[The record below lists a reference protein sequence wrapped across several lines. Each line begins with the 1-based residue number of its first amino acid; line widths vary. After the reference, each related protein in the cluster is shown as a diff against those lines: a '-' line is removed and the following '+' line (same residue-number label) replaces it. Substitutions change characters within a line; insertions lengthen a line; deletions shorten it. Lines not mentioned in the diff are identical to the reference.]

1 MNKKLKIGLLIGIP
15 VLVLLVVAKKQG
27 WIGQAEG
34 LSVET
39 FQVKRQNITQT
50 VLASGKI
57 QPEVEVKISAEVS
70 GEIIALP
77 VVEGQR
83 VEKGDLL
90 VKINPD
96 LFQAAVN
103 RTQAAVNSA
112 LASKASA
119 EAQLL
124 EAEKNF
130 KRNKKLHQK
139 NVISDAEFDASQR
152 AYDVARLGVKSA
164 RYQLESARASL
175 KEAQDNLERTTIY
188 APQAGTVTLLNSEVG
203 ERVVGTAQMAGTE
216 IMRVSDL
223 ENMEVVVQVNENDII
238 RLEKNDTARIEVD
251 AYLDKTFK
259 GVVTEIANSAN
270 LQTTSVDQVTNYEV
284 KVRILPTS
292 YRAMLKGG
300 QQSPFRPGMT
310 ASVEIITQRKDDVLA
325 VPVAAVTTR
334 TDTADGKRFDASSL
348 GEEEE
353 VDEVF
358 EVVFLRDGNKA
369 RLQVVTTGIQ
379 DQDFIEVKK
388 GLEEGQTIISGPYSA
403 VSREL
408 RDGKDIE
415 VKEEDATPKNAEED
429 N

>member
-15 VLVLLVVAKKQG
+15 LLVLLVVAKKQG
-27 WIGQAEG
+27 WIGQEDG

-39 FQVKRQNITQT
+39 TPVKRQNITQT

-90 VKINPD
+90 IKINPD
-96 LFQAAVN
+96 IFQAAVN

-130 KRNKKLHQK
+130 NRNKKLHQK
-139 NVISDAEFDASQR
+139 DVISDAEFDASQR
-152 AYDVARLGVKSA
+152 AYDVARLGVQSA

-188 APQAGTVTLLNSEVG
+188 APQAGTITLLNSEVG

-238 RLEKNDTARIEVD
+238 RLEKQDTARIEVD
-251 AYLDKTFK
+251 AYLDKAFK

-284 KVRILPTS
+284 KVRILPSS
-292 YRAMLKGG
+292 YRAMLKGS

-310 ASVEIITQRKDDVLA
+310 ASVEIITQRKKGVLA

-334 TDTADGKRFDASSL
+334 TDTADGKRFDAASM
-348 GEEEE
+348 GEE
-353 VDEVF
+353 DEQDQVY
-358 EVVFLRDGNKA
+358 EVVFLRDGNQA

-379 DQDFIEVKK
+379 DQDFIEVKS
-388 GLEEGQTIISGPYSA
+388 GLEEEQTIISGPYSA
-403 VSREL
+403 VSRSL
-408 RDGKDIE
+408 SDGKR
-415 VKEEDATPKNAEED
+415 VKVEEEASSKSSDEEA
-429 N
+429 

>member
-15 VLVLLVVAKKQG
+15 LLVLLVVAKKQG
-27 WIGQAEG
+27 WIGQEDG

-39 FQVKRQNITQT
+39 FQVKKQDITQT

-70 GEIIALP
+70 GEITALP

-90 VKINPD
+90 IKINPD

-130 KRNKKLHQK
+130 NRNKKLHQK
-139 NVISDAEFDASQR
+139 DVISDAEFDASQR
-152 AYDVARLGVKSA
+152 AYDVARLGVQSA

-175 KEAQDNLERTTIY
+175 KEARDNLERTTIY

-284 KVRILPTS
+284 KVRILPSS
-292 YRAMLKGG
+292 YRAMLKEG

-310 ASVEIITQRKDDVLA
+310 ASVEIITQRKNGVLA

-334 TDTADGKRFDASSL
+334 TDTADGKRFDAASL
-348 GEEEE
+348 DEEEE
-353 VDEVF
+353 KDQVY
-358 EVVFLRDGNKA
+358 EVVFLREGNQA
-369 RLQVVTTGIQ
+369 QLQVVTTGIQ
-379 DQDFIEVKK
+379 DQDFIEVKS
-388 GLEEGQTIISGPYSA
+388 GLEEDQTIISGPYSA
-403 VSREL
+403 VSRSL
-408 RDGKDIE
+408 SDGKRIQ
-415 VKEEDATPKNAEED
+415 VEEEAATKNADEET
-429 N
+429 

>member
-1 MNKKLKIGLLIGIP
+1 MNKKLKIGLFIAIP
-15 VLVLLVVAKKQG
+15 LLVLLVVAKKQG

-34 LSVET
+34 LLVEVT
-39 FQVKRQNITQT
+39 EVKRQDITQT

-77 VVEGQR
+77 VQEGQK
-83 VEKGDLL
+83 VKKGDLL

-103 RTQAAVNSA
+103 RAKAGVNSA
-112 LASKASA
+112 KAALAT
-119 EAQLL
+119 AQAQFL
-124 EAEKNF
+124 EAEKSFN
-130 KRNKKLHQK
+130 RNKKLHQQ
-139 NVISDAEFDASQR
+139 NVISDAEFDAAQR
-152 AYDVARLGVKSA
+152 AYEVARLGVQSA
-164 RYQLESARASL
+164 RYQLESAQASL
-175 KEAQDNLERTTIY
+175 KEARDNLERTTIY
-188 APQAGTVTLLNSEVG
+188 APQAGAITLLNSEVG

-238 RLEKNDTARIEVD
+238 RLENNDTALIEVD

-284 KVRILPTS
+284 KVRILPSS
-292 YRAMLKGG
+292 YQDMLKGE

-310 ASVEIITQRKDDVLA
+310 ASVEIVTQRMKDVLA

-348 GEEEE
+348 NEDEEGEEK
-353 VDEVF
+353 VY
-358 EVVFLRDGNKA
+358 EVVFLRDGNQA
-369 RLQVVTTGIQ
+369 QLQVVTTGIQ
-379 DQDFIEVKK
+379 DQDFIEIKQ
-388 GLEEGQTIISGPYSA
+388 GLKAGQTIVSGPYSA
-403 VSREL
+403 VSRNLSDEEAI
-408 RDGKDIE
+408 R
-415 VKEEDATPKNAEED
+415 VKESESTKTEQTE
-429 N
+429 